1 MSLSPREDNISY
13 EIVNLR
19 RNMRDLATL
28 STMSASW
35 AGYDQERIADSL
47 ADVLMRTLS
56 LDLVYI
62 KLAGNGAKPGTE
74 VARYSQIGDS
84 VENRKAIRRS
94 IDAWLSEPFES
105 SSVIPHPFQKGMLSI
120 TYASFGHPGNE
131 GTIVAGS
138 SRPEFPL
145 DHEHLLISVGADQ
158 AAMAIRQKL
167 MEEERIFILE
177 RERQAH
183 KEVERGSRLRE
194 EFLAVLSHELRTPLN
209 SMLGWTQILRR
220 SPWQEE
226 LRVQALDAIERGVDT
241 QTRLV
246 ENLLDVSHMIS
257 GKLRI
262 EVQTVELMPLLQ
274 GAIEIVRS
282 GAEAK
287 LIRIQSF
294 LNPGTGLIKGD
305 PTRLRQIFHNLL
317 SNAVEFTPKGGTI
330 QVCLARCNS
339 DAKVSVKDTGQGITP
354 KFLSNVFD
362 RFSQEDSSR
371 ARSHGGLGLGLAIVK
386 HLVELHGGNAYATSP
401 GEGEGSTFTVHLPI
415 AIIHQDPFSRKDL
428 DSTEVNV
435 GQVCGHADLTNVRI
449 LIVDDDGDAREMLR
463 HVLLEY
469 GAIVDSAASV
479 MEALERLSE
488 AAHDVFISDIGM
500 PDIDGYELVRRV
512 RSGDA
517 KIPAVAVT
525 AFAGPEDR
533 ERALQAGYNIHVTKP
548 IEPQELVKAVAA
560 LVRAGLTG

>member
-1 MSLSPREDNISY
+1 
-13 EIVNLR
+13 
-19 RNMRDLATL
+19 MRDLATL

-35 AGYDQERIADSL
+35 ARYDQERIADSL

-62 KLAGNGAKPGTE
+62 KLAGNGAKSGTE
-74 VARYSQIGDS
+74 VARCSQIRDS
-84 VENRKAIRRS
+84 VENREAIRRL
-94 IDAWLSEPFES
+94 IDTWLSEPLES

-120 TYASFGHPGNE
+120 TYASFGHPGNI

-145 DHEHLLISVGADQ
+145 EHEHLLISVGADQ

-209 SMLGWTQILRR
+209 SMLGWTQILRQ

-274 GAIEIVRS
+274 GAIEIVRP

-294 LNPGTGLIKGD
+294 LNPGTGLIKVD
-305 PTRLRQIFHNLL
+305 PTPLRQIFHNLL

-339 DAKVSVKDTGQGITP
+339 DAEVSVKDTGQGITP
-354 KFLSNVFD
+354 EFLSNVFD

-371 ARSHGGLGLGLAIVK
+371 TRSHGGLGLGLAIVK
-386 HLVELHGGNAYATSP
+386 HLVELHGET
-401 GEGEGSTFTVHLPI
+401 
-415 AIIHQDPFSRKDL
+415 
-428 DSTEVNV
+428 
-435 GQVCGHADLTNVRI
+435 LT
-449 LIVDDDGDAREMLR
+449 
-463 HVLLEY
+463 
-469 GAIVDSAASV
+469 
-479 MEALERLSE
+479 
-488 AAHDVFISDIGM
+488 
-500 PDIDGYELVRRV
+500 P
-512 RSGDA
+512 
-517 KIPAVAVT
+517 
-525 AFAGPEDR
+525 
-533 ERALQAGYNIHVTKP
+533 QA
-548 IEPQELVKAVAA
+548 QVKAKV
-560 LVRAGLTG
+560 LRSPSTCLSPSFTRTLSAGRISTLPS